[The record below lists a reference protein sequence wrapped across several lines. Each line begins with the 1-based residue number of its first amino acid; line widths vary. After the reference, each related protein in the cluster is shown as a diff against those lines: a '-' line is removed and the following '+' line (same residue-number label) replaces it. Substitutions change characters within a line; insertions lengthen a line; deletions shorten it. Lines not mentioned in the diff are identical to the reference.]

1 MLDRLRGIERL
12 TYSDGTPFAD
22 GETLAWIATSATMR
36 HLDEGEALAP
46 VALDSDSW
54 NEIEQQATEI
64 AGRDGLEAAF
74 SFLNTLPDLVT
85 DRQDYLK
92 RMLLARLAEQSGK
105 PDVALRLL
113 KALDDRCDRYRL
125 TDWEPDLVFELKAKL
140 LKLIQHKSLLKDADR
155 TTLNREA
162 ERLLAELTVLNP
174 ARALTY

>member
-1 MLDRLRGIERL
+1 
-12 TYSDGTPFAD
+12 
-22 GETLAWIATSATMR
+22 MR

-46 VALDSDSW
+46 LALDGTDNW
-54 NEIEQQATEI
+54 AEIEHQATEI
-64 AGRDGLEAAF
+64 ANRDGLEAAF
-74 SFLNTLPDLVT
+74 GFLNTLPDIVT

-125 TDWEPDLVFELKAKL
+125 MNWEPDLVFELKARL
-140 LKLIQHKSLLKDADR
+140 LKLIQYKSMLKDADR
-155 TTLNREA
+155 ATLSLEA
-162 ERLLAELTVLNP
+162 ERLLAELTALNP